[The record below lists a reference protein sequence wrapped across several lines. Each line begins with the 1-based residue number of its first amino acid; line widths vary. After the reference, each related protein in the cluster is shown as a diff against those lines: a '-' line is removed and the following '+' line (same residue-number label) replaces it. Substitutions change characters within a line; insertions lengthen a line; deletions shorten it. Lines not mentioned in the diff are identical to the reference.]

1 MTGTQII
8 NIHVFNTPLTLILSF
23 FLLNWVHYQSYKN
36 APVDVCCDAVDVCCD
51 AVDVCCD
58 AVDAED
64 VCCDRMHFRLKDK
77 YTTASKV
84 SCLMEKD
91 TKEKRTIILQDQ
103 KYCDASNI
111 S

>member
-1 MTGTQII
+1 MSCFSRREGSSKYLQTETI
-8 NIHVFNTPLTLILSF
+8 
-23 FLLNWVHYQSYKN
+23 
-36 APVDVCCDAVDVCCD
+36 AVDVCCD

-58 AVDAED
+58 VVDAED
-64 VCCDRMHFRLKDK
+64 VCCGRVHFRLKDK

>member
-1 MTGTQII
+1 MSCFSRREGSSKYLQIETI
-8 NIHVFNTPLTLILSF
+8 
-23 FLLNWVHYQSYKN
+23 
-36 APVDVCCDAVDVCCD
+36 AVDVCCD
-51 AVDVCCD
+51 AVDAVDVCCDALDAVDICCD

-91 TKEKRTIILQDQ
+91 TKEKRKIILQDQ